1 MTGRC
6 DRPPM
11 TSIHT
16 PTTLDGAALRRAFSD
31 RDGAALTALYA
42 DDATIEVADAQNTP
56 SAPLKVEGRDAIRAY
71 FEDIFARDMTHE
83 VDRVAITGDSA
94 GFSVRCVYPDGLRV
108 LCVATAEVSDGL
120 IVRQLSAQAWD
131 SGD

>member
-1 MTGRC
+1 
-6 DRPPM
+6 M
-11 TSIHT
+11 TSINTH
-16 PTTLDGAALRRAFSD
+16 TTLDGPALRRAFSD

-83 VDRVAITGDSA
+83 VDRVVVTGDGA
-94 GFSVRCVYPDGLRV
+94 GFSVRCAYPDGLRV

-120 IVRQLSAQAWD
+120 IVRQLTAQAWD
-131 SGD
+131 NGD

>member
-1 MTGRC
+1 
-6 DRPPM
+6 M

-16 PTTLDGAALRRAFSD
+16 HTTLDDAALRRAFSD

-56 SAPLKVEGRDAIRAY
+56 SAPLKLEGRDAIRAY

-83 VDRVAITGDSA
+83 VDTVAITDDSA

-120 IVRQLSAQAWD
+120 IVRQLVAQAWD
-131 SGD
+131 SGDQ

>member
-1 MTGRC
+1 
-6 DRPPM
+6 M

-16 PTTLDGAALRRAFSD
+16 PITLDGAALRRAFSD

-56 SAPLKVEGRDAIRAY
+56 SAPLKVEGRDAIRVY
-71 FEDIFARDMTHE
+71 FDDIFARDMTHE
-83 VDRVAITGDSA
+83 VDRVVLSGDSA
-94 GFSVRCVYPDGLRV
+94 AFSVRCAYPDGLRV

-131 SGD
+131 

>member
-1 MTGRC
+1 
-6 DRPPM
+6 M

-16 PTTLDGAALRRAFSD
+16 HTTLDGAALRRAFSD
-31 RDGAALTALYA
+31 RDGSALTALYA
-42 DDATIEVADAQNTP
+42 DDATIEVADVLNPP
-56 SAPLKVEGRDAIRAY
+56 SAPLKVQGRDAIRAY
-71 FEDIFARDMTHE
+71 FEEIFARDMTHE
-83 VDRVAITGDSA
+83 VDRVAVAGDSA

-108 LCVATAEVSDGL
+108 LCVATAEISDGL

>member
-1 MTGRC
+1 
-6 DRPPM
+6 M
-11 TSIHT
+11 TSLHT
-16 PTTLDGAALRRAFSD
+16 HTDLDAGLRQAFENHDAAAM
-31 RDGAALTALYA
+31 TALYT

-71 FEDIFARDMTHE
+71 FDDIFARDMTHE
-83 VDRVAITGDSA
+83 VDRVAIAGDSA

-131 SGD
+131 AGD

>member
-1 MTGRC
+1 MTGPC
-6 DRPPM
+6 DGPPM

-16 PTTLDGAALRRAFSD
+16 HTTLDGAALRRAFSD
-31 RDGAALTALYA
+31 RDGGALGALYA

-83 VDRVAITGDSA
+83 VDTIVSDEDSA
-94 GFSVRCVYPDGLRV
+94 GFSVRCSYPDGVRV
-108 LCVATAEVSDGL
+108 VCVATAQLSGGL
-120 IVRQLSAQAWD
+120 IVRQLTAQAWD
-131 SGD
+131 

>member
-1 MTGRC
+1 MSPR
-6 DRPPM
+6 M
-11 TSIHT
+11 
-16 PTTLDGAALRRAFSD
+16 
-31 RDGAALTALYA
+31 
-42 DDATIEVADAQNTP
+42 
-56 SAPLKVEGRDAIRAY
+56 
-71 FEDIFARDMTHE
+71 

-131 SGD
+131 